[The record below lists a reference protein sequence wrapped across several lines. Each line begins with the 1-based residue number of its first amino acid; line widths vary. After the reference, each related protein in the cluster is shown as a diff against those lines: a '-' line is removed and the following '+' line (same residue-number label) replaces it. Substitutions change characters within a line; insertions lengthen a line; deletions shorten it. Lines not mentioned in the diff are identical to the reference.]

1 MNQYL
6 KWYSILVWVG
16 LTANAIFAAFALWS
30 PDRLQR
36 AMRLNALVGTVW
48 LRNVG
53 MLLMNVSIFNAGA
66 ALDPARY
73 PLYSYLV
80 SVARVIAGFFFF
92 RVVFWNPEA
101 STHRPSAFRPLWL
114 FDSLMGVVC
123 AVLLTLG
130 LRRERGAA
138 QRVRLPRP

>member
-1 MNQYL
+1 MNSYL
-6 KWYSILVWVG
+6 KWYSILTWFG
-16 LTANAIFAAFALWS
+16 LIANSTFAAFALWA

-36 AMRLNALVGTVW
+36 AMRLNPLMGTVW

-53 MLLMNVSIFNAGA
+53 MLLLDVSIFNAGA

-80 SVARVIAGFFFF
+80 SVARLIAGFFFF
-92 RVVFWNPEA
+92 RVVFWNPEV
-101 STHRPSAFRPLWL
+101 STVRPRAFSPLWL
-114 FDSLMGVVC
+114 FDSVMGVIC

-130 LRRERGAA
+130 LRRQKSEVGNQER
-138 QRVRLPRP
+138 RL

>member
-1 MNQYL
+1 MNSYL
-6 KWYSILVWVG
+6 KWYSILTWFG
-16 LTANAIFAAFALWS
+16 LIANSTFAEFALWA

-36 AMRLNALVGTVW
+36 AMRLNPLMGTVW

-53 MLLMNVSIFNAGA
+53 MLLLDVSIFNAGA

-80 SVARVIAGFFFF
+80 SVARLIAGFFFF
-92 RVVFWNPEA
+92 RVVFWNPEV
-101 STHRPSAFRPLWL
+101 STVRPRAFSPLWL
-114 FDSLMGVVC
+114 FDSVMGVIC

-130 LRRERGAA
+130 LRRQQSEVGNQER
-138 QRVRLPRP
+138 RL